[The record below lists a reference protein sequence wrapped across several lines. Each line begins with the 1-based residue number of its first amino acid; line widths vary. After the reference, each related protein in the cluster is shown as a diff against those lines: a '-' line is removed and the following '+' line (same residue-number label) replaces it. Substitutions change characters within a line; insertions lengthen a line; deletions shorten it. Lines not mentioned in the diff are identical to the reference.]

1 MTEYR
6 LPAPVEAHLVE
17 SVVDDRRPGA
27 FKYFAADDGL
37 SVAGMNFRCPCPC
50 ARLTTIY
57 FTGHAEANDPSWDWD
72 GNRERPTLSPSLH
85 AVGHWHGYLRGGF
98 FVQA

>member
-1 MTEYR
+1 MSEGR
-6 LPAPVEAHLVE
+6 LPAPVKAHLVE
-17 SVVDDRRPGA
+17 SVTEDRRPGTYK
-27 FKYFAADDGL
+27 FFADDDG

-50 ARLTTIY
+50 ARLTPIY

-72 GNRERPTLSPSLH
+72 GNREAPTLWPSLH
-85 AVGHWHGYLRGGF
+85 AVGHWHGWLKQGV